1 MQSQQPTK
9 EDKIFA
15 LPTYLGFSIYP
26 SIKPKKLLILYFK
39 LYKWTY
45 MDVNTLN
52 LSITS
57 RIYLPSI
64 GPLLLLAD
72 LDQGDSVKKQLE
84 MKLQGICF
92 YTSCRLHP
100 FGLFL
105 SANAPFLSI
114 FSP

>member
-1 MQSQQPTK
+1 
-9 EDKIFA
+9 
-15 LPTYLGFSIYP
+15 
-26 SIKPKKLLILYFK
+26 
-39 LYKWTY
+39 

-105 SANAPFLSI
+105 SANTPLPLDLQPLNTSSLYFLNS
-114 FSP
+114 